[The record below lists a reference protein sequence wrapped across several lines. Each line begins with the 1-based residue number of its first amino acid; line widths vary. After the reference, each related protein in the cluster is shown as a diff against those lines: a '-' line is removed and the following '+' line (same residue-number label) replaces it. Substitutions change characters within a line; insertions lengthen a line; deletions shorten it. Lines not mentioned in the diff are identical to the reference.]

1 VNVIIT
7 ETSPTVRTLAVTIPQ
22 ESLKAAFDKKV
33 TEYRKE
39 VQMKG
44 FRPGQVPR
52 NIIISRFGESL
63 RHEAIDATINEL
75 VREELAKANI
85 VPVARG
91 QMSDFQDDKTAP
103 ITFKLTIE
111 VDPPIDIQGYKETG
125 ITVPP
130 VVVGEVEVL
139 DELTHLRNMYAEH
152 TPVDRA
158 AQKGDFVEGKYV
170 EVIIDGEERAVP
182 ANPVFRSNI
191 GDSSTPGFDEGLV
204 GAIKGVTKEI
214 LFTYPMDHKD
224 PNYAGKVAK
233 FTVEIDN
240 VSESALPELNDE
252 FAKKFAI
259 DSLDALKEKIVE
271 SLSAQRTQQAKAKAQ
286 EEAIDLLIAQ
296 NPFAVAEARVKHWI
310 TRQLKRNEKR
320 DEEEDEDQEQED
332 PTAEQMTAMGP
343 QAIREIRKFRIL
355 EFIVKAESL
364 KPTQADVDARVKE
377 MALQYGMD
385 FETLKASLRQSGRI
399 VEIREDLKFHKAMDL
414 IVGA

>member
-1 VNVIIT
+1 MKVTIT
-7 ETSPTVRTLAVTIPQ
+7 ETSPTVRTLDVSIPQ

-52 NIIISRFGESL
+52 NIIITRFGESL
-63 RHEAIDATINEL
+63 RNEAIDTTINDV

-91 QMSDFQDDKTAP
+91 NMSDLKDDKIAP
-103 ITFKLTIE
+103 ISFKLTIE
-111 VDPPIDIQGYKETG
+111 VDPPIDIKGYKETG

-130 VVVGEVEVL
+130 VVIGDVEIH
-139 DELTHLRNMYAEH
+139 DELVHLQNMYADH

-158 AQKGDFVEGKYV
+158 AQKGDYVEGKYV
-170 EVIIDGEERAVP
+170 QVVIDGEERDLP
-182 ANPVFRSNI
+182 SNPVFRSVI
-191 GDSSTPGFDEGLV
+191 GDSTTPGFDEGLV
-204 GAIKGVTKEI
+204 GAVKGTTKDI
-214 LFTYPMDHKD
+214 LFVYPSDHKD
-224 PNYAGKVAK
+224 PSYAGKPATFKVQ
-233 FTVEIDN
+233 IDE
-240 VSESALPELNDE
+240 VSETALPELNDE

-271 SLSAQRTQQAKAKAQ
+271 SLSTQRTQQAKGKAQ
-286 EEAIDLLIAQ
+286 EEAIDILIAK
-296 NPFAVAEARVKHWI
+296 NPFEVADARVKNWI
-310 TRQLKRNEKR
+310 TRQLKRNEQQQ
-320 DEEEDEDQEQED
+320 DDEDQDEED
-332 PTAEQMTAMGP
+332 PTPEQMAEMGP

-355 EFIVKAESL
+355 EFIVKAESV
-364 KPTQADVDARVKE
+364 KPSQADVDARVKE

-399 VEIREDLKFHKAMDL
+399 VEIREDLKFQKAMDL
-414 IVGA
+414 LVGA